1 MDATFVDG
9 RYKPHSFKA
18 KFIYGKSD
26 TATTKDFQDSSLIKR
41 KRRAKAKAARKARRI
56 TR

>member
-18 KFIYGKSD
+18 KFIFGKSD